1 VTDSAL
7 PEGPSEV
14 QPGAPVAAAGRT
26 GFWIAVGAVGLVATA
41 GLVTFVLVVALG
53 VLDRGA
59 LPASAAARALLTAA
73 DVRHISGVEIDNSNK
88 NGPTS
93 STLPAYASRNP
104 IDNANTVRPSA
115 CAANIEGWLAW
126 ASLDTPAYPGWRL
139 DRIYQASNLVVTSVP
154 NFSQGIQ
161 QSRSFDT
168 VAAATAFM
176 NAERGWYRECATASY
191 SDPAHRP
198 DAATYSF
205 SPLQINVG
213 LDSIIEGS
221 TYRGL
226 NTPPHLV
233 DVYLRNR
240 NIVTV
245 LEVSTSNDPAL
256 GLDRVSRSIIQA
268 AAAKLRSVG

>member
-7 PEGPSEV
+7 PEVPPEV
-14 QPGAPVAAAGRT
+14 QPGASATASGRT
-26 GFWIAVGAVGLVATA
+26 GFWIAIGAVGLITTA
-41 GLVTFVLVVALG
+41 ALVTFVLVVALG
-53 VLDRGA
+53 VLDRGV

-73 DVRHISGVEIDNSNK
+73 DVGHIAGVEIDNSNK

-93 STLPAYASRNP
+93 SSLPAYVAQNP
-104 IDNANTVRPSA
+104 VDTATTVHPSK
-115 CAANIEGWLAW
+115 CSANIEGWLAW

-191 SDPAHRP
+191 SDPTHRP
-198 DAATYSF
+198 DAVTYAF
-205 SPLQINVG
+205 APLHIDVG

-221 TYRGL
+221 TDRGL

-245 LEVSTSNDPAL
+245 LEVSTSHDPAQ
-256 GLDRVSRSIIQA
+256 GLDRVSRLIIQA